1 MKKTVLVTGS
11 TDGIGKQTALELA
24 KRGFHVIVHG
34 RKEAKCVRTR
44 DEILYNVNNAEL
56 DYVVADFAS
65 FDSVRILF
73 EEIKMKYD
81 KLDVLVNNAG
91 VFMNERVITAD
102 GFEATF
108 QINHLSPFLLTN
120 LLFPLIEKSD
130 DGRIVNVSSI
140 AHKWAKLD
148 FDNLNGE
155 KGYDGQNAYS
165 ISKLAN
171 ILFTYKLHRMTKG
184 KPAVNA
190 LHPGVIGTKLL
201 YAGWGMGGDSLENG
215 AKTSVYL
222 ASSEE
227 VKGVSGKYFVN
238 MKEEKSSPITYDEN
252 LQDEFWQYCVKSVN
266 L

>member
-1 MKKTVLVTGS
+1 MKKTALVTGS

-24 KRGFHVIVHG
+24 KRNFHVIVHG

-44 DEILYNVNNAEL
+44 DEIIYNVNDAEI
-56 DYVVADFAS
+56 DYVTGDFTS
-65 FDSVRILF
+65 FRSVRVMA
-73 EEIKMKYD
+73 EELKMKYD
-81 KLDVLVNNAG
+81 RIDVLVNNAG
-91 VFMNERVITAD
+91 VFMNERVMTED
-102 GFEATF
+102 GFETTF
-108 QINHLSPFLLTN
+108 QVNHLSPFLLTN
-120 LLFPLIEKSD
+120 LLMPFIEQSD

-140 AHKWAKLD
+140 AHKWAKVD

-155 KGYDGQNAYS
+155 KEYDGQNAYS

-171 ILFTYKLHRMTKG
+171 ILFTYKLHRMLNG

-222 ASSEE
+222 ASFDE

-238 MKEEKSSPITYDEN
+238 MKEEKSSPISYDES
-252 LQDEFWQYCVKSVN
+252 LQDEFWQYSVDSVN
-266 L
+266 I